1 MIIRPSMWTNHHLLN
16 HILSLNINKIYNEW
30 SVKMNCRKEEFLI
43 PVIEIKEL
51 EIPIF
56 LEFKKGKRSNDLK

>member
-1 MIIRPSMWTNHHLLN
+1 MECKDELQKRRIFNS
-16 HILSLNINKIYNEW
+16 Y
-30 SVKMNCRKEEFLI
+30 
-43 PVIEIKEL
+43 IEIQEL